1 MKKRLLASSSHYS
14 SFESVSVSI
23 SLSRPPTQRQQGQ
36 GEKGLGKGVSA
47 NSVIRADGSLLTPP
61 PRKNRSAQ
69 GSTTSINSFLD
80 ARGRLVT
87 PPPRKLNRATSK
99 NSVLQTSSANVQ
111 GMADP
116 RSCSAVPPGSRL
128 PLQPIFPQG
137 SSGNETAC
145 SGMGNARMNH
155 VYNGSTVSLNRGM
168 ANNQVC
174 SRLFTSPNVWHTKLF
189 VFPTGDPK
197 QSARSHLTPVSDT
210 AF

>member
-87 PPPRKLNRATSK
+87 PPPRKLNRAISK
-99 NSVLQTSSANVQ
+99 NSILQTSSSANVQ
-111 GMADP
+111 DKGMADP

-174 SRLFTSPNVWHTKLF
+174 AHFSLQAQMSGTQHCSFSQQVTRNKVQGHI
-189 VFPTGDPK
+189 
-197 QSARSHLTPVSDT
+197 
-210 AF
+210 